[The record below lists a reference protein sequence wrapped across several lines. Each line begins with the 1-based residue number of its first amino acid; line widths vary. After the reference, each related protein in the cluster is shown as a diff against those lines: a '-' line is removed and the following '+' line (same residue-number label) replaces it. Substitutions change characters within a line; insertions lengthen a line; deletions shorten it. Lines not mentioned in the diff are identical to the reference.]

1 MTYQQYRNARI
12 KGVSVLFGAIT
23 VITAAACFLVEV
35 L

>member
-12 KGVSVLFGAIT
+12 KGVSVLFG
-23 VITAAACFLVEV
+23 VIAVVTSAACVLVEV